1 MDNPAPAGLRH
12 IGEDSC
18 ALDGED
24 GAHWRCIGWCTNFYK
39 RARCIGLITGPAP
52 LVLILRKCLHHISSY
67 HCTIAMV
74 ALGQCKMFYSV
85 SYCSI
90 SGVPWCSV
98 YFLGILYPC
107 VFLDAVY
114 SAPWRQQLGNNVL
127 FVSKVG
133 VDLADDDPNTKCKI
147 KTR

>member
-1 MDNPAPAGLRH
+1 VF
-12 IGEDSC
+12 E
-18 ALDGED
+18 
-24 GAHWRCIGWCTNFYK
+24 
-39 RARCIGLITGPAP
+39 
-52 LVLILRKCLHHISSY
+52 
-67 HCTIAMV
+67 
-74 ALGQCKMFYSV
+74 
-85 SYCSI
+85 I

-98 YFLGILYPC
+98 YFLDILYPC